1 MRSHRVLITISA
13 MSLAIV
19 LALAVPALGQRSVTV
34 PVGTVVSLRMDT
46 ALSSDTSR
54 VGDRFTA
61 TVFRAATVEGR
72 VVIPENAKVEGHVT
86 GATPV
91 ERGGRTATLAV
102 AFDRMVLPAGNSVQI
117 DGTLTSL
124 NEDARR
130 KMRAILDEMEF
141 VNQLVAL
148 VLVLSAE
155 RIRIRPLLDL
165 RPCERID
172 IESGAG
178 HVPRLVD
185 RCTFARVEPL
195 FISAEV
201 EIGFRQRDSLHRA

>member
-13 MSLAIV
+13 LSLAIV

-61 TVFRAATVEGR
+61 TVFRSAAVDGR

-124 NEDARR
+124 NEDA
-130 KMRAILDEMEF
+130 
-141 VNQLVAL
+141 
-148 VLVLSAE
+148 
-155 RIRIRPLLDL
+155 
-165 RPCERID
+165 
-172 IESGAG
+172 
-178 HVPRLVD
+178 
-185 RCTFARVEPL
+185 
-195 FISAEV
+195 
-201 EIGFRQRDSLHRA
+201 